1 MAMKSKYPNADELC
15 LKYVLDELDPSE
27 VLVVEKMMT
36 EDENVL
42 IDVESMRRTLS
53 RLDQMPRVNPPE
65 HVQRRILEMAAEHAR
80 NGHATIPI
88 FSLQNRVLSWAAAA
102 VVVFGLGFAV
112 YNIALDAPADPA
124 VASEQG
130 QVALEQNTPA
140 ELQARD
146 DGATPWVDRNEVL
159 RLNQASAG
167 EGMEDGLQNLRPV
180 EQTTQP
186 ISPFREIQLT
196 RVQRK

>member
-1 MAMKSKYPNADELC
+1 MAMKSNYQNADDLC

-42 IDVESMRRTLS
+42 IDVESMRQTLN
-53 RLDQMPRVNPPE
+53 RLDQLPRVNPPE
-65 HVQRRILEMAAEHAR
+65 KIRQQILVKAMEHAR
-80 NGHATIPI
+80 NGNSTIPI

-102 VVVFGLGFAV
+102 VVVVGLGFAAYTV
-112 YNIALDAPADPA
+112 SFDAPAEPAATAAEGA
-124 VASEQG
+124 VAAQD
-130 QVALEQNTPA
+130 QADAAEQNIN
-140 ELQARD
+140 
-146 DGATPWVDRNEVL
+146 PWVDRSEIL
-159 RLNQASAG
+159 HLNAPASAQPA
-167 EGMEDGLQNLRPV
+167 EDGLQNLRPV
-180 EQTTQP
+180 ENTTQP